1 MKLSL
6 GQKID
11 VEIDREDL
19 ELAPA
24 YNYVIATWY
33 HKGNPIYVELET
45 NKTMIKEIWKVFDGN
60 DRKSALFSIFRASE
74 KKYIVEPTMVIL
86 NRQGRKGNDEKED

>member
-1 MKLSL
+1 MKLSV
-6 GQKID
+6 GQRID

-45 NKTMIKEIWKVFDGN
+45 NKTMVREIWKVFDGN
-60 DRKSALFSIFRASE
+60 DRRSALFSIFRPSE
-74 KKYIVEPTMVIL
+74 KKYVVEPTMVIL
-86 NRQGRKGNDEKED
+86 NGQSRNEKNERED